1 MTEVTDR
8 SGPGVT
14 RQRGPGVDQRRPAR
28 VEIQYHK
35 LYRRGLCERPQIVLA
50 QALHAERV
58 RCGRGLDAGSC
69 HEVSADD
76 RNSPL
81 PIVVAH
87 GDKCAASVET
97 GQGRRPVRRRNERE
111 ESDCRY
117 ADSTMTDQKQEPNRR
132 NPWQRKDDPKPGP
145 NRPPPGGMDKRQRN
159 ITIAWVIG
167 GLILFTLIQTF
178 TAGSQQEI
186 GFPRFLDLVGEG
198 RVAEVNISETAATGT
213 FESDNGE
220 QDFTATLPTNYETNE
235 LVDDLRE
242 NGVNATFTQ
251 PSPWI
256 GLLSFML
263 PFLFI
268 GGLYF
273 FFMRR
278 MRNQLTGGGGP
289 LSLGKN
295 KAKLYDRTDL
305 KTTFK
310 DVAGVDEVETELA
323 EVVDYL
329 KNADKFRLV
338 GAKIPKGVLLVG
350 PPGTGKTLLARAV
363 AGEAEV
369 PFFYISASEFI
380 ELFVG
385 LGAARVRDLFQQA
398 RDRAPAIVFIDEI
411 DAIGQSRSGA
421 AGGQMGSHQEQEQTL
436 QQLLTEMD
444 GFEPNSGV
452 ILVAAS
458 NRPEVLDAALLRPG
472 RFDRQIQVNLPDIAG
487 REAILLIHSRDVR
500 LTEDVDFKVLAR
512 RTPGFSGAQL
522 ANVINEAALLAARRG
537 KEIADMGD
545 VEEAI
550 DRVFGGLERRSQV
563 LTEKERRLVAYH
575 ELGHALVARFVEN
588 ADPVHRVSIIPRGI
602 GALGYTQQLPE
613 EERYLMSEPELRD
626 MIAVLLGGRSA
637 EEIVFHVATT
647 GAGDDL
653 RRATEIAR
661 RMVMEFGM
669 SEEVG
674 PINIS
679 ETGSRFLNPMFRQGN
694 DVSEEAQMTI
704 DREVKAILLEGRDK
718 ARKILSE
725 HREDIDGLAA
735 ILLDKENLS
744 RRDLDEFFGDPTP
757 GDEEDGSKTD
767 EILKGE
773 LPQVQRLP

>member
-1 MTEVTDR
+1 M
-8 SGPGVT
+8 
-14 RQRGPGVDQRRPAR
+14 
-28 VEIQYHK
+28 
-35 LYRRGLCERPQIVLA
+35 
-50 QALHAERV
+50 
-58 RCGRGLDAGSC
+58 
-69 HEVSADD
+69 
-76 RNSPL
+76 
-81 PIVVAH
+81 
-87 GDKCAASVET
+87 
-97 GQGRRPVRRRNERE
+97 
-111 ESDCRY
+111 
-117 ADSTMTDQKQEPNRR
+117 
-132 NPWQRKDDPKPGP
+132 DP
-145 NRPPPGGMDKRQRN
+145 RQRN

-167 GLILFTLIQTF
+167 GLVVFALIQSLV
-178 TAGSQQEI
+178 GGDSQSIE
-186 GFPRFLDLVGEG
+186 FSRFLDLADDG
-198 RVAEVNISETAATGT
+198 RVVEVNISETSVSGV
-213 FESDNGE
+213 FESDNAEGGRQE
-220 QDFTATLPTNYETNE
+220 FSTTLPVNYESNA
-235 LVDDLRE
+235 LVDDLRA
-242 NGVNATFTQ
+242 NDVKVTATQ
-251 PSPWI
+251 PSPWF
-256 GLLSFML
+256 GLLSFFL

-278 MRNQLTGGGGP
+278 MRSQLGGGGGP

-295 KAKLYDRTDL
+295 KAKLYDRTDM
-305 KTTFK
+305 KTTFE
-310 DVAGVDEVETELA
+310 DVAGVDEVEAELS

-329 KNADKFRLV
+329 KNADKFRKV

-398 RDRAPAIVFIDEI
+398 RERAPAIVFIDEI

-421 AGGQMGSHQEQEQTL
+421 AGGQIGSHQEQEQTL

-472 RFDRQIQVNLPDIAG
+472 RFDRQIQVNLPDVKG
-487 REAILLIHSRDVR
+487 REEILRIHSRDVK
-500 LTEDVDFKVLAR
+500 LTPDVDFKVLAR

-522 ANVINEAALLAARRG
+522 ANTINEAALLAARHG

-563 LTEKERRLVAYH
+563 LSEKERKLVAYH
-575 ELGHALVARFVEN
+575 ELGHAIVARFVDN

-602 GALGYTQQLPE
+602 GALGFTQQLPE

-637 EEIVFHVATT
+637 EEIVFKFATT

-674 PINIS
+674 PINIA
-679 ETGSRFLNPMFRQGN
+679 ETGARFLNPMFRQGN

-704 DREVKAILLEGRDK
+704 DREVKSILLEGQVK
-718 ARKILSE
+718 ARTILGE
-725 HREDIDGLAA
+725 HRDDMDGLAK
-735 ILLDKENLS
+735 LLLEKENLS
-744 RRDLDEFFGDPTP
+744 RRDLDEFFGEAPDST
-757 GDEEDGSKTD
+757 EAVEDTSRTD
-767 EILKGE
+767 EVLRGD
-773 LPQVQRLP
+773 LSQVHQRH

>member
-1 MTEVTDR
+1 M
-8 SGPGVT
+8 S
-14 RQRGPGVDQRRPAR
+14 
-28 VEIQYHK
+28 
-35 LYRRGLCERPQIVLA
+35 
-50 QALHAERV
+50 
-58 RCGRGLDAGSC
+58 
-69 HEVSADD
+69 
-76 RNSPL
+76 
-81 PIVVAH
+81 
-87 GDKCAASVET
+87 
-97 GQGRRPVRRRNERE
+97 
-111 ESDCRY
+111 
-117 ADSTMTDQKQEPNRR
+117 DQKSQPSRR
-132 NPWQRKDDPKPGP
+132 NPWQRKEDPKQGS
-145 NRPPPGGMDKRQRN
+145 NRPPTPTGGMEPRQRN

-167 GLILFTLIQTF
+167 GLILFTVIQTF
-178 TAGSQQEI
+178 VGGQTEEI
-186 GFPRFLDLVGEG
+186 KLGRFLDLVEEG
-198 RVAEVNISETAATGT
+198 RVTEVNISESAATGT
-213 FESDNGE
+213 LESDDGE
-220 QDFTATLPTNYETNE
+220 QEFSATLPVNYDTTE
-235 LVDDLRE
+235 LVDRLRE
-242 NGVNATFTQ
+242 ADVQVTATQ
-251 PSPWI
+251 PSPWF

-310 DVAGVDEVETELA
+310 DVAGVDEVEAELA

-329 KNADKFRLV
+329 KNADKFRKV

-472 RFDRQIQVNLPDIAG
+472 RFDRQIQVNLPDISG
-487 REAILLIHSRDVR
+487 REAILRIHSRDVR
-500 LTEDVDFKVLAR
+500 LTDDVDFKVLAR

-522 ANVINEAALLAARRG
+522 ANVINEAALLAARHG

-575 ELGHALVARFVEN
+575 ELGHALVARFVEH

-626 MIAVLLGGRSA
+626 MVAVLLGGRSA
-637 EEIVFHVATT
+637 EEIVFDVATT

-694 DVSEEAQMTI
+694 DVSEEAQMLI

-718 ARKILSE
+718 ARKIVSD

-735 ILLDKENLS
+735 ILLDKENLT
-744 RRDLDEFFGDPTP
+744 RKDLDDFFGEPSA
-757 GDEEDGSKTD
+757 GDDDESRTE
-767 EILKGE
+767 EILKGD
-773 LPQVQRLP
+773 LPQIQRQG